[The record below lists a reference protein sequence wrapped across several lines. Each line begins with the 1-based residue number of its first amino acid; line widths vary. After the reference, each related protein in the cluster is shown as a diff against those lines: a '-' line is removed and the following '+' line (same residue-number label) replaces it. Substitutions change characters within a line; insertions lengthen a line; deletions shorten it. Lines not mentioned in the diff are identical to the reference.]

1 MKSRKMLFI
10 LFCLVLVSVLSVTLA
25 YAALSSNLTISG
37 SADVVASTWDVHFEN
52 ETVVNKLSNN
62 LYDYEV
68 SNMAVW
74 GCSPTSGID
83 CILKESDLKI
93 NFSTSSLSV
102 PGDFRSF
109 SVDVVN
115 GGSIDAKLDGF
126 ILSGLNSEQEQYL
139 NYYVRYD
146 DGTEVK
152 VGDILSV
159 DSRKKLLI
167 VIEFDKN
174 ISVEQLPTSEQT
186 ISLSYTMNYVQA
198 D

>member
-10 LFCLVLVSVLSVTLA
+10 LFCLVLISVLSVTLA

-52 ETVVNKLSNN
+52 QTVVNKLSSN

-74 GCSPTSGID
+74 GCGPQAGID
-83 CILKESDLKI
+83 CILKVSDLKI
-93 NFSTSSLSV
+93 NFATSSLSV

-152 VGDILSV
+152 AGEILSV
-159 DSRKKLLI
+159 GSRKKLLI